1 MTLRTTTKTP
11 AFHNRLL
18 GIILVNPGLQPDGL
32 ADRMNPRDRKTI
44 GSLSR
49 ALESAHNGGF
59 IERRFLASFKGVP
72 QIPGWHLTP
81 RGVERFNLYG
91 SD

>member
-1 MTLRTTTKTP
+1 MTLRPTTKTP

-59 IERRFLASFKGVP
+59 IERRNLANARRE
-72 QIPGWHLTP
+72 PGWHLTP